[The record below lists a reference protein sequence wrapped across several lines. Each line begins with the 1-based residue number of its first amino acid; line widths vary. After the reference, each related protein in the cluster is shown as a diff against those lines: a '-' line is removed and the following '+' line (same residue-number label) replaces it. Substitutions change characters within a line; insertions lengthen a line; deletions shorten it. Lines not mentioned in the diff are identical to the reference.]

1 MLKQGFCVKGFVYL
15 AADPAGR
22 ATAWPLLALLHR
34 LYGTDVN
41 HRSAGQLR
49 RRTADRL
56 DADRERRAVPQV
68 SR

>member
-1 MLKQGFCVKGFVYL
+1 MLKQEFCVKGFVYL
-15 AADPAGR
+15 AADPAAR
-22 ATAWPLLALLHR
+22 ATAWLLALLHR
-34 LYGTDVN
+34 FYGTDVN

-56 DADRERRAVPQV
+56 DANRKRRAVPQV